1 MINWYLYY
9 WHRCRPNPRSL
20 TDLIWNRINLAL
32 KSSSGQKGIWELNNT
47 GIWGFQV
54 LASFEIDFSVFC
66 DKNFIFRWKCT
77 KKNSITP
84 QCPVLVSLLNSPW
97 CGSLFSTVFRFQVI
111 IFRFSSFNGDRSHI
125 FPIVIMYF
133 SVIKHHVYIIYCTW
147 EMWNPSVKGNLWGE
161 YSSMDLTGDKI

>member
-47 GIWGFQV
+47 GIRGFQV

-66 DKNFIFRWKCT
+66 DKNFHFSLKVY
-77 KKNSITP
+77 KKNSIFFS
-84 QCPVLVSLLNSPW
+84 VLFLWASSIHL
-97 CGSLFSTVFRFQVI
+97 GADTYFRRFFGFKWF

-125 FPIVIMYF
+125 FPIVIKYF

-147 EMWNPSVKGNLWGE
+147 EMWNPSDLWGE